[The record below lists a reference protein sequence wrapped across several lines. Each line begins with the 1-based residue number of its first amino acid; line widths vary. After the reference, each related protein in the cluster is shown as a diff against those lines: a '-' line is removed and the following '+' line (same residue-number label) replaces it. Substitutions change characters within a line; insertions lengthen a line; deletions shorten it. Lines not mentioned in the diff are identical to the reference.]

1 MQQRLDVGE
10 VINEAKL
17 SLCQWFVFLICGLL
31 ALLDGYDLNVVNFAA
46 PVIAKAWHLPVSV
59 FGLIFGSGIAGLLC
73 GTLVLSATADRYG
86 RKKGILIALG
96 LITAATLLTPLS
108 REVNLLLVMRF
119 LTGVGIGALAPSV
132 MTMSTE
138 FSPKRTRARAVT
150 FMTASVAIGG
160 TLGGLLAARAI
171 PDFGWPS
178 VFFIGGALTLVL
190 IPVVALALPESI
202 RFQVSQGNDRAGIAR
217 TLARIVPGR
226 DFSNVGEFV
235 LNEDRQTGFP
245 VVSLFTG
252 GRAPK
257 TASLWAA
264 FFMTQMTVFF
274 AVSWMTAILTQ
285 QGLTVR
291 EAITAAAFFNAG
303 GIFGPMVCG
312 WLSDRLRPIAVVCVF
327 EAGAATLMATIGP
340 SAAVQQIAPIVV
352 FFAGFCTFGA
362 LGGVIALGASVYPTA
377 MRSTGLGWL
386 SGTGRVGS
394 LVGAMLGGV
403 LIATGLPKSQLFYLS
418 AVPPLI
424 AVCAIALLGRSKER
438 AVPEPLTV
446 T

>member
-1 MQQRLDVGE
+1 MLQRLDVGE

-17 SLCQWFVFLICGLL
+17 SACQWSVFVLCGLL
-31 ALLDGYDLNVVNFAA
+31 AFLDGYDLNVVNFAA

-59 FGLIFGSGIAGLLC
+59 FGVIFGAGIAGLLV
-73 GTLVLSATADRYG
+73 GTLVLSYTADYFG

-108 REVNLLLVMRF
+108 REVNLLIFMRF

-160 TLGGLLAARAI
+160 TVGGLIAARAI
-171 PDFGWPS
+171 PNFGWPS
-178 VFFIGGALTLVL
+178 VFFIGGSLTLIL
-190 IPVVALALPESI
+190 IPIVALMLPESI
-202 RFQVSQGNDRAGIAR
+202 RFQVSHGVDRAGIVR
-217 TLARIVPGR
+217 TLSRIVPGR
-226 DFSNVGEFV
+226 DFSGVGEFV
-235 LNEDRQTGFP
+235 LNEDGRSGLP

-252 GRAPK
+252 GRGAK

-274 AVSWMTAILTQ
+274 AASWMTAILTQ
-285 QGLTVR
+285 QGLTVAG
-291 EAITAAAFFNAG
+291 AITAAAFFNAG
-303 GIFGPMVCG
+303 GIFGPMVAG
-312 WLSDRLRPIAVVCVF
+312 WLSDRLRPIVVVCAF
-327 EAGAATLMATIGP
+327 EAGAAALMASIGP
-340 SAAVQQIAPIVV
+340 AGSGQLTAAIAV
-352 FFAGFCTFGA
+352 FCAGFCTFGS

-377 MRSTGLGWL
+377 MRATGLGWL
-386 SGTGRVGS
+386 SGTGRIGS

-424 AVCAIALLGRSKER
+424 AVCAIVLLGRSKE
-438 AVPEPLTV
+438 TV
-446 T
+446 APDPITAN